1 MITRLAAAA
10 LIAIAGLSACSSDD
24 ESAVD
29 DTNTTAGQATGTEG
43 DTEGGDSEG
52 VMTVDEGIATSTDGR
67 FSFPVADGWQAYPA
81 PLDQRVNI
89 TVLLISDV
97 NNAEFAANL
106 IGTWAD
112 PVPGVPTDYEGWRSA
127 AGNVFTGE
135 GVVVEEAQEIEID
148 GMTVQ
153 GLEVTR
159 EADGMEIKQLVYPV
173 FTDEGFQEI
182 AFSAS
187 PEVFEENI
195 DDVIDMISEITLN
208 F

>member
-1 MITRLAAAA
+1 MITRLAAVA
-10 LIAIAGLSACSSDD
+10 LITLGALTACSSDD

-29 DTNTTAGQATGTEG
+29 DTNTTAGQTAGTDG

-67 FSFPVADGWQAYPA
+67 LSFPVADGWQAYPA

-112 PVPGVPTDYEGWRSA
+112 PVPGVPRDYEEWRSA
-127 AGNVFTGE
+127 AGNVFTGD
-135 GVVVEEAQEIEID
+135 GVIVEEAQEIEID

-159 EADGMEIKQLVYPV
+159 DADGMEIKQLVYPV

-187 PEVFEENI
+187 PEVFEENV
-195 DDVIDMISEITLN
+195 DDVIDMISKVTLN